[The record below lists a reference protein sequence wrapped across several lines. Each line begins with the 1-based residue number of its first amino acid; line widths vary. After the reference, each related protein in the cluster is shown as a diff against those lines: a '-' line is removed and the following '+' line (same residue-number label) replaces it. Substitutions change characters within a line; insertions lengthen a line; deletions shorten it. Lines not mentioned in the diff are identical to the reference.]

1 MPRNRDI
8 QVIVLTSRT
17 RRLQAALDTPAVPGA
32 GAAAL
37 VTAGARQPARVGTR
51 APRLAAGPR
60 VHVPRRRVELQLA
73 VAGPHEAGVHPPEGG
88 QQQGQAQQGDHHCAL
103 TVPLQSPSSLHH
115 PRLSLGSRAAGLG
128 RG

>member
-1 MPRNRDI
+1 M
-8 QVIVLTSRT
+8 IVLTSCT
-17 RRLQAALDTPAVPGA
+17 RRLQPALDTPPVPGA

-37 VTAGARQPARVGTR
+37 VTAGAREPARVGTR

-73 VAGPHEAGVHPPEGG
+73 VAGPHEAGVHTPEGG
-88 QQQGQAQQGDHHCAL
+88 QHQDQADPGDHHCSL

-115 PRLSLGSRAAGLG
+115 QRLSLGCWAVVNYYS
-128 RG
+128 